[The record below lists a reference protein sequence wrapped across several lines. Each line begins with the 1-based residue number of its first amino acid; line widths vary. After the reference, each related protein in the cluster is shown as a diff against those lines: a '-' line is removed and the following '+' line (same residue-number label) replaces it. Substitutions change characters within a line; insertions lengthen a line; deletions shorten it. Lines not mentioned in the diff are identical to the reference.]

1 MTLNTEHCKLSN
13 QNIMRKI
20 KQLFLKGGKC
30 HRIIELNSTG
40 TSMDG
45 NISFHLKKKIT
56 CRKTIMT
63 KDLKI
68 KRIRDV
74 FKSP

>member
-45 NISFHLKKKIT
+45 NISFHLKKDYMQKNYN
-56 CRKTIMT
+56 
-63 KDLKI
+63 DQGLKN
-68 KRIRDV
+68 KEN
-74 FKSP
+74 